1 MVRVAINGGGRIG
14 RIAIRLALA
23 KFPNDLEI
31 VAVNDP
37 FADPKSFAYLLKYDT
52 VHGRFDGDVVAKEG
66 GVEIN
71 GKFVKFFTERNPKQ
85 INWNSVNVD
94 VVLEC
99 SGVFKG
105 QGEES
110 AGGHAATAG
119 VNDKVKL
126 IIISCPADAGVP
138 TFVMGVNNEQYE
150 KDMKVVSNASCTTN
164 CLAPIAKVLHDN
176 WGIESGL
183 MTTVHA
189 GTATQLVVDGAS
201 KKDFRGG
208 RSVFNNIIP
217 SSTGAA
223 KAVGLVIPE
232 LNGKLTGMSFRVP
245 TANCSVVDLTVQLK
259 KGAPYKEICA
269 KMKEASQTGSLVG
282 VLGYTEDDVVSS
294 DFIGELC
301 TSVFDA
307 KAGIALSDNFVKV
320 VSWYDNEASFTSNML
335 KLAVFASKKQ
345 SA

>member
-1 MVRVAINGGGRIG
+1 MAPVRVAINGGGRIG
-14 RIAIRLALA
+14 RIAMRIALQT
-23 KFPNDLEI
+23 PEEIEI

-52 VHGRFDGDVVAKEG
+52 VHGKFDKEVSAKADGIE
-66 GVEIN
+66 VN
-71 GKFVKFFTERNPKQ
+71 GKFVKFFTERSPKS
-85 INWNSVNVD
+85 INWNSLNVD

-105 QGEES
+105 AGIES
-110 AGGHAATAG
+110 AGGHASTEG

-126 IIISCPADAGVP
+126 VIISCPADSGVP
-138 TFVMGVNNEQYE
+138 TFVMGVNHENFKKE
-150 KDMKVVSNASCTTN
+150 MKVVSNASCTTN

-189 GTATQLVVDGAS
+189 ATATQMVVDGAS
-201 KKDFRGG
+201 KKDYRGG
-208 RSVFNNIIP
+208 RSVFNNLIV

-223 KAVGLVIPE
+223 RATALVIPE
-232 LNGKLTGMSFRVP
+232 LEGKLTGMAIRVP
-245 TANCSVVDLTVQLK
+245 TSDVSVVDLTVQLSK
-259 KGAPYKEICA
+259 PAPYAEICA
-269 KMKEASQTGSLVG
+269 KMKEASQSGPLVG

-294 DFIGELC
+294 DLINETH

-307 KAGIALSDNFVKV
+307 KAGIALTDSFVKV
-320 VSWYDNEASFTSNML
+320 VSWYDNEYGYSYSLLN
-335 KLAVFASKKQ
+335 LAKHAMKQ
-345 SA
+345 HE